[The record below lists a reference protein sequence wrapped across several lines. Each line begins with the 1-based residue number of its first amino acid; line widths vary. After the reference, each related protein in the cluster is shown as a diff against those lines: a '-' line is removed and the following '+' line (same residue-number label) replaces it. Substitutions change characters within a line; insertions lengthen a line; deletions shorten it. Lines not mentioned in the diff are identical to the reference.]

1 MQHNSDSQMAPI
13 DEKYHKE
20 LQWLRQNEDAT
31 KDDVRNIYDN
41 WAAEYDKVWKR
52 GSGLGREST
61 VQEGLHE

>member
-41 WAAEYDKVWKR
+41 WAAEYDKVWK
-52 GSGLGREST
+52 GAGG
-61 VQEGLHE
+61 G